1 MKTPGEQIAAARRG
15 DEAAYRD
22 LYQRYRP
29 AVVRLLEGFATLD
42 FDEREDI
49 VQDTFTRAFKSLDKL
64 VADKAFEAWL
74 LTIARNRA
82 KTALTKRA
90 SEHDTMASFSK
101 ETLDAVPPFP
111 ESLTLEVDIGV
122 VRDLIG
128 RLPEGPEKD
137 TVSMFYLEGQLSARE
152 IADKLGVGKSAIT
165 MRLERFRARVKRELM
180 LRVLSGRVA

>member
-1 MKTPGEQIAAARRG
+1 
-15 DEAAYRD
+15 
-22 LYQRYRP
+22 
-29 AVVRLLEGFATLD
+29 
-42 FDEREDI
+42 
-49 VQDTFTRAFKSLDKL
+49 
-64 VADKAFEAWL
+64 
-74 LTIARNRA
+74 
-82 KTALTKRA
+82 
-90 SEHDTMASFSK
+90 MASFSK

-137 TVSMFYLEGQLSARE
+137 TVSMFYLEGQLTARE

-180 LRVLSGRVA
+180 LRVLAGRVA